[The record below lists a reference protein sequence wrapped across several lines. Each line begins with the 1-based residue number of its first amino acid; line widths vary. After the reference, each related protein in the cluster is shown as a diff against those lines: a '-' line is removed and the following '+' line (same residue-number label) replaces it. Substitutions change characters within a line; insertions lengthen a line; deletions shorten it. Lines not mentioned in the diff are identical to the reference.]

1 MLLVL
6 VTEKYT
12 LKGFARLHFV
22 VFVTMQR
29 HFKTIDVDLTLALV
43 DDPMLD
49 IAIVV
54 YDCIILAA

>member
-1 MLLVL
+1 
-6 VTEKYT
+6 

-43 DDPMLD
+43 DDHMLD